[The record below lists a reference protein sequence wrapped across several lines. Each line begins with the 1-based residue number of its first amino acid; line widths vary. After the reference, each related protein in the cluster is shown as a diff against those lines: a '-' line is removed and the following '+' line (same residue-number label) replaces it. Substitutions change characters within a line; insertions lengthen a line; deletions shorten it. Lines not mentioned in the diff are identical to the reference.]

1 MRKDLQSADT
11 LPRISLANDSERI
24 LERLLC
30 TLPKHGSDWRD
41 ISDVYESSLWDIEP
55 YCQVAGICGND
66 SDNPQDSD
74 TDAIILDGAFAASIQ
89 WKSFYPVKYLTGF
102 SWKRWF
108 SVQLM
113 ENNGMLLTI
122 ALFAWAIGQDW
133 SRNGKP
139 FVEGVDMLLSAVS
152 SASSTTSS
160 QQNGGTF
167 SDAIAAWLSSETSTT
182 DNTTSQE
189 SVLPYWLLHFTAIC
203 TGAAA
208 VFFILYIWTW
218 LSTPT
223 LIKSQYGGKFKGCEA
238 ALFGFEGYM
247 SAATIERAIF
257 GGNFN
262 RLKWSISGSP
272 LSRSYVNN
280 HCERYGKD
288 PTSDPEVMQKVI
300 QSRQAKPGE
309 PRVSKKSS
317 CTKTSSQ

>member
-1 MRKDLQSADT
+1 MRKDLQFANAIA
-11 LPRISLANDSERI
+11 RISLANNSERI

-55 YCQVAGICGND
+55 YCQVAGICGNK
-66 SDNPQDSD
+66 SDNPQDAD
-74 TDAIILDGAFAASIQ
+74 TVAIILDGAFAASIQ
-89 WKSFYPVKYLTGF
+89 WKSFYPIKYLTGF

-139 FVEGVDMLLSAVS
+139 VVDHILEFLGSVHVSFSAVS
-152 SASSTTSS
+152 NLSTRDLFERSFASDITSLR
-160 QQNGGTF
+160 
-167 SDAIAAWLSSETSTT
+167 DAAKSIPSNLPDQDSI
-182 DNTTSQE
+182 
-189 SVLPYWLLHFTAIC
+189 LPYWLVHFTSIC

-208 VFFILYIWTW
+208 VFFTLYLWTW

-223 LIKSQYGGKFKGCEA
+223 LIKSQYRGKFKGCAA

-247 SAATIERAIF
+247 SAATI
-257 GGNFN
+257 
-262 RLKWSISGSP
+262 
-272 LSRSYVNN
+272 
-280 HCERYGKD
+280 
-288 PTSDPEVMQKVI
+288 
-300 QSRQAKPGE
+300 
-309 PRVSKKSS
+309 
-317 CTKTSSQ
+317 